1 MQSPHERR
9 GGVERPPRSRSQWN
23 TAAILLSI
31 TSSILH
37 KYRKSI
43 TSGEANKVG
52 DVMESAR
59 AWGGGGRE
67 GEGEHIWRGEKGED
81 EGRGGREST

>member
-1 MQSPHERR
+1 MQYPREAS
-9 GGVERPPRSRSQWN
+9 VASSVRPEARSDWN

-37 KYRKSI
+37 KYRKGI

-52 DVMESAR
+52 VR
-59 AWGGGGRE
+59 
-67 GEGEHIWRGEKGED
+67 
-81 EGRGGREST
+81 